1 MSTVSEAQHSAPQRR
16 LTRPR
21 LILAGVLA
29 LLAGGIIAGCAA
41 TAPAGPAAPTAATT
55 VAATATPAA
64 PAEPTATSAAPQG
77 MPPGPPPGGA
87 GGPAKVITATLT
99 NIPYANTS
107 AAQVLDLYMPEG
119 SGPFPVVV
127 NIHPGGFFSGD
138 KDMVPGNP
146 GKALLQ
152 AGYAIAS
159 INYRLSGEATFPAA
173 VLDAK
178 AAVRFL
184 RANAAKYNLN
194 PDKIAA
200 FGQSA
205 GGNIASMLGTT
216 GDVAEF
222 DDPSLGNAGV
232 SSRVQ
237 AVINW
242 FGPNDFSVM
251 DAQAKAQGCPASDQ
265 THSAADSPESKYLG
279 AAVASSPEL
288 VKKANP
294 ITYISKDGPP
304 FLVQKGDQDCTI
316 AIENTQM
323 LADALAAAGLD
334 VHYDLLKGVGHGD
347 GFGATT
353 PVFESESNSQALVN
367 FLNTKLKVQATAA
380 VPPTATLAATAAG
393 APMATPAAAAPA
405 AVPTQSLLPAGRG
418 PGGGQTAIK
427 AAPTHKDVAYASTSA
442 AQKLDI
448 YLPTG
453 SGPFPV
459 VIDIHGGGFAAGDK
473 ANPAAGDELLAAGYA
488 VASVN
493 YRLSGEAQ
501 FPAQIQDIKAA
512 VRFLR
517 ANAAKYNLDPNRFA
531 AFGQSAGGNL
541 AATLGTSCG
550 VAALEGAD
558 LGNADQSSCV
568 QAVVDWFGPTDF
580 LQMDKQFTGTTC
592 PVNHDAANSPESMLL
607 GAAIQTVPDKA
618 KAANPI
624 TYVSAKAPP
633 FLIQHGTADCNV
645 PPQQGQLLY
654 DALKPL
660 IGADEV
666 TLTFLEGAGHGGSQ
680 FTDAA
685 NMKLVTDFLGRYLK

>member
-1 MSTVSEAQHSAPQRR
+1 
-16 LTRPR
+16 
-21 LILAGVLA
+21 
-29 LLAGGIIAGCAA
+29 
-41 TAPAGPAAPTAATT
+41 
-55 VAATATPAA
+55 
-64 PAEPTATSAAPQG
+64 
-77 MPPGPPPGGA
+77 
-87 GGPAKVITATLT
+87 
-99 NIPYANTS
+99 
-107 AAQVLDLYMPEG
+107 VLDLYLPEG
-119 SGPFPVVV
+119 NGPFPVVV
-127 NIHPGGFFSGD
+127 NIHPGGFFTGD

-146 GKALLQ
+146 AKAMLE

-159 INYRLSGEATFPAA
+159 LNYRLSGEATFPAA
-173 VLDAK
+173 VEDVK

-184 RANAAKYNLN
+184 RANAAKYKLN

-205 GGNIASMLGTT
+205 GGNLASMLGTA

-222 DDPSLGNAGV
+222 DDPNLGNAGV

-242 FGPNDFSVM
+242 FGLNDFSVM
-251 DAQAKAQGCPASDQ
+251 DAQAKAQGCSASDQ

-279 AAVASSPEL
+279 APVPSSPEL

-294 ITYISKDGPP
+294 MTYITTDDPP

-316 AIENTQM
+316 AIENTKM
-323 LADALAAAGLD
+323 LADALAAAGMD

-347 GFGATT
+347 PPGATT
-353 PVFESESNSQALVN
+353 PVFESESNSQALVD
-367 FLNTKLKVQATAA
+367 FLNTKLKVQPTATAA
-380 VPPTATLAATAAG
+380 KAPTTAA
-393 APMATPAAAAPA
+393 
-405 AVPTQSLLPAGRG
+405 PTQSLLPAGRG
-418 PGGGQTAIK
+418 PGGGQTAINATP
-427 AAPTHKDVAYASTSA
+427 AARDVAYASTSA

-453 SGPFPV
+453 IGPFPV
-459 VIDIHGGGFAAGDK
+459 IINIHGGGFVTGDK
-473 ANPAAGDELLAAGYA
+473 ANPALGDELLNAGYA
-488 VASVN
+488 IASLN
-493 YRLSGEAQ
+493 YRLAGEAKY
-501 FPAQIQDIKAA
+501 PAQIQDAKAA

-517 ANAAKYNLDPNRFA
+517 ANAAKYNLDPQRFA

-541 AATLGTSCG
+541 AATLGASCG
-550 VAALEGAD
+550 VTALEGAE

-580 LQMDKQFTGTTC
+580 LQMDKQFTGTSC
-592 PVNHDAANSPESMLL
+592 PANHDAANSPESQVI
-607 GAAIQTVPDKA
+607 GAPIQIVSDKV

-654 DALKPL
+654 DALAPL
-660 IGADEV
+660 IGTDKV
-666 TLTFLEGAGHGGSQ
+666 TYTLLDGAGHGGSQ
-680 FTDAA
+680 FSDAA
-685 NMKLVTDFLGRYLK
+685 NVKVVLDFLSGALK

>member
-1 MSTVSEAQHSAPQRR
+1 VSTVSEAQHSAPQRR
-16 LTRPR
+16 LARPL

-29 LLAGGIIAGCAA
+29 LLAGGLIAGCVA
-41 TAPAGPAAPTAATT
+41 TAPAMPAATTAATT
-55 VAATATPAA
+55 VAATAAPAA

-77 MPPGPPPGGA
+77 VPPGAPPGGA
-87 GGPAKVITATLT
+87 GGPPKVITATLT
-99 NIPYANTS
+99 NIAYAGTS
-107 AAQVLDLYMPEG
+107 GTQVLDLYLPEG
-119 SGPFPVVV
+119 DGPFPVVV

-138 KDMVPGNP
+138 KDMVPGST

-205 GGNIASMLGTT
+205 GGNIASMLGTA

-242 FGPNDFSVM
+242 FGPNDFSQM
-251 DAQAKAQGCPASDQ
+251 DAQAKAQGCAASDQ
-265 THSAADSPESKYLG
+265 THSAADSFESKYLG
-279 AAVASSPEL
+279 TAVSGAPEL
-288 VKKANP
+288 VQKANP
-294 ITYISKDGPP
+294 ITYISKDDPA

-316 AIENTQM
+316 AIENTKM
-323 LADALAAAGLD
+323 LADALSAAGLD

-347 GFGATT
+347 GFGTT
-353 PVFESESNSQALVN
+353 APVFESESNIQAVVN
-367 FLNTKLKVQATAA
+367 FLNTKLGIQATAA
-380 VPPTATLAATAAG
+380 AAPT
-393 APMATPAAAAPA
+393 ATPAAAPA
-405 AVPTQSLLPAGRG
+405 APVGRG
-418 PGGGQTAIK
+418 APGGGMTQIK
-427 AAPTHKDVAYASTSA
+427 ATPTFSDVAYASASPT
-442 AQKLDI
+442 QKLDI
-448 YLPTG
+448 YLPEG
-453 SGPFPV
+453 DGPFPLIINV
-459 VIDIHGGGFAAGDK
+459 HGGGFMMGDK
-473 ANPAAGDELLAAGYA
+473 SNPPGADEFLADGYA
-488 VASVN
+488 VASVD
-493 YRLSGEAQ
+493 YRLSGEALA
-501 FPAQIQDIKAA
+501 PAQIQDVKAA

-517 ANAAKYNLDPNRFA
+517 ANADKYKLNPDKFA
-531 AFGQSAGGNL
+531 GFGGSAGGSL
-541 AATLGTSCG
+541 VALLGTSCG
-550 VAALEGAD
+550 AAALEGAE

-580 LQMDKQFTGTTC
+580 LQMDKQFAGTSC
-592 PVNHDAANSPESMLL
+592 PANHDQADSPESKLV
-607 GAAIQTVPDKA
+607 GAPIQTVPDKVRLV
-618 KAANPI
+618 NPI
-624 TYVSAKAPP
+624 TYVTAEAPA

-660 IGADEV
+660 IGADKV
-666 TLTFLEGAGHGGSQ
+666 TYTLLQGAGHGGTQ

-685 NMKLVTDFLGRYLK
+685 NMKVVLEFLGGMLK